1 MRKRWIWMLLLIAPS
16 MLTVFYI
23 FRLQSNET
31 IIINEGIYVS
41 RLDGFFGLRGKT
53 EYTVEFA
60 TRREDIDIG
69 GSTYGDPVY
78 IVYDGV
84 NNKVISIV
92 YPNDHLYL
100 GRMDNGNIT
109 KAHIGIYT
117 EVPYESV
124 EHHFE
129 RALVIRNKVRE
140 RFSHF
145 FQKAPARITS
155 KDSNMKTAPPSP
167 SQ

>member
-1 MRKRWIWMLLLIAPS
+1 MRRCCKLLLIALS
-16 MLTVFYI
+16 ALTVFYI

-31 IIINEGIYVS
+31 VVIKEGFYVS
-41 RLDGFFGLRGKT
+41 RLDGLFGLKGKT
-53 EYTVEFA
+53 KYTVNF
-60 TRREDIDIG
+60 TTGLEDIDVR

-78 IVYDGV
+78 IVYDSV

-92 YPNDHLYL
+92 YPDDHLYFGL
-100 GRMDNGNIT
+100 LDNGQVT
-109 KAHIGIYT
+109 KSHIRIYT
-117 EVPYESV
+117 EVSYESV

-140 RFSHF
+140 RFSQF
-145 FQKAPARITS
+145 FKKEPVRITS
-155 KDSNMKTAPPSP
+155 KDSNMKTAQPSP